1 MRSVVNGCSGRLDA
15 QMSVPGTADTAPALA
30 DTQPGGVDMVDDTR
44 PVNPAPN
51 PEVRARCEAARQLLS
66 RLDELGDR
74 FCVEH
79 ALALLIAAWG
89 EC

>member
-30 DTQPGGVDMVDDTR
+30 DTQPGGVDMSNDTR
-44 PVNPAPN
+44 IVN

>member
-1 MRSVVNGCSGRLDA
+1 
-15 QMSVPGTADTAPALA
+15 MSN
-30 DTQPGGVDMVDDTR
+30 DTR
-44 PVNPAPN
+44 IVN